1 MTDTLRIIPLGGVG
15 EVGKNITVIEA
26 AGEILVVDCGLAFP
40 EPDMLGIDLVIPDVT
55 YLEENRDRVRGI
67 IITHGHEDH
76 TGALPYVLPRLPG
89 TPIYAGKLSRGLII
103 GKLREHK
110 LLDRTR
116 MELIEPGVE
125 VRIGAFAVTPFR
137 VNHSIPDGMGLAI
150 RTPLGVVVH
159 TGDFKFDHT
168 PPDGVRADLGILAEV
183 GNRGVEFL
191 LSDSTRAEREGYTL
205 SEATVG
211 ESLHQLIGEASGRVI
226 VATFASNIGRVQQV
240 LDAAWA
246 HGRKMV
252 TIGRSM
258 EQNTN
263 IAMELGYL
271 LPRDGTLVKKDALQR
286 LPKEELVVMTTGSQ
300 GEPMSGLTRMSN
312 RDHRNITIEPG
323 DTVIISASP
332 IPGNEEAVA
341 RTIDNLFKEGA
352 MVHYEPLKHCH
363 VSGHGSREELK
374 LMLGLVKPRH
384 FIPVHGEY
392 RMLVQHAL
400 LAEGAGVPVDSI
412 FVLEN
417 GQVVEFDGTRAR
429 MAGSVPAGAVL
440 VDGIA
445 AIDGIDGV
453 VLRDRRMLAS
463 DGVVMVALTVDRAT
477 GRPLSG
483 PDLLG
488 RGFLSDPDDP
498 LMAEAVAH
506 LTAALQQPAGDDD
519 HVAEAGYLK
528 TKIRDTL
535 ARFFFERT
543 KRRPMI
549 LPIVME
555 V

>member
-1 MTDTLRIIPLGGVG
+1 MPDILRVIPLGGVG

-40 EPDMLGIDLVIPDVT
+40 EPEMLGIDLVIPDVT
-55 YLEENRDRVRGI
+55 YLEENRDRVRAI
-67 IITHGHEDH
+67 VLTHGHEDH
-76 TGALPYVLPRLPG
+76 TGALPYVLPKLPG
-89 TPIYAGKLSRGLII
+89 TPVYAGRLTRGLVT
-103 GKLREHK
+103 GKLKEHK
-110 LLDRTR
+110 LLDSTPL
-116 MELIEPGVE
+116 ELLEPGVE
-125 VRIGAFAVTPFR
+125 TRIGVFSITPFR
-137 VNHSIPDGMGLAI
+137 VNHSIPDGMGLGI
-150 RTPLGVVVH
+150 RTPAGTVVH

-168 PPDGVRADLGILAEV
+168 PPDGVRADLGLIAEI
-183 GNRGVEFL
+183 GNRGVDFL
-191 LSDSTRAEREGYTL
+191 LSDSTRAEKDGYTL
-205 SEATVG
+205 SEMTVG
-211 ESLHQLIGEASGRVI
+211 DSLHQLIGEASGRVI

-252 TIGRSM
+252 TMGRSM
-258 EQNTN
+258 EQNSA
-263 IAMELGYL
+263 IAVELGFL
-271 LPRDGTLVKKDALQR
+271 DPRDGTLVRKDALQR
-286 LPKEELVVMTTGSQ
+286 LRNEDLVIMTTGSQ

-352 MVHYEPLKHCH
+352 MVHYEPLVHCH

-374 LMLGLVKPRH
+374 LMLALVKPRN
-384 FIPVHGEY
+384 FIPIHGEY
-392 RMLVQHAL
+392 RMLVQHGL
-400 LAEGAGVPVDSI
+400 LAEAAGVPVNGI

-417 GQVVEFDGTRAR
+417 GQVVELEDGRAR
-429 MAGSVPAGAVL
+429 LAGSVPAGAVL

-445 AIDGIDGV
+445 TVDGVDGV

-477 GRPLSG
+477 GQPVSG
-483 PDLLG
+483 PDLIG
-488 RGFLSDPDDP
+488 RGFLHDPDDP
-498 LMAEAVAH
+498 IM
-506 LTAALQQPAGDDD
+506 TAARYHLAVELSQPPGDE
-519 HVAEAGYLK
+519 HSAELGYLK

-549 LPIVME
+549 LPIVLE

>member
-1 MTDTLRIIPLGGVG
+1 MPDTLRIIPLGGVG

-40 EPDMLGIDLVIPDVT
+40 EPEMLGIDLVIPDVT
-55 YLEENRDRVRGI
+55 YLRENRDRVRAI
-67 IITHGHEDH
+67 LLTHGHEDH
-76 TGALPYVLPRLPG
+76 TGGLPYVLPQIPG
-89 TPIYAGKLSRGLII
+89 TPIYTSRLTAGLVTGKL
-103 GKLREHK
+103 KEHK
-110 LLDRTR
+110 LLGQTR
-116 MELIEPGVE
+116 LEVVEPAVE
-125 VRIGAFAVTPFR
+125 FRIGAFAITPFR
-137 VNHSIPDGMGLAI
+137 VNHSIPDGMGFAI
-150 RTPLGVVVH
+150 RTPLGTVVH

-168 PPDGVRADLGILAEV
+168 PPDGRRADLGLIAEI
-183 GNRGVEFL
+183 GNHGVEFL

-205 SEATVG
+205 SEKTVG
-211 ESLHQLIGEASGRVI
+211 DSLNQLVREASGRVI

-246 HGRKMV
+246 SGRKMV
-252 TIGRSM
+252 ALGRSM
-258 EQNTN
+258 EQN
-263 IAMELGYL
+263 IAIALELGYL
-271 LPRDGTLVKKDALQR
+271 DPRDGTLTGKDGLQR
-286 LPKEELVVMTTGSQ
+286 LPKDKLVVMTTGSQ

-341 RTIDNLFKEGA
+341 KTIDNLFKEGA
-352 MVHYEPLKHCH
+352 MVHYEPLVHCH

-374 LMLGLVKPRH
+374 LMLGLVKPRN

-392 RMLVQHAL
+392 RMLVQHGL
-400 LAEGAGVPVDSI
+400 LAEGAGVPVDGI

-429 MAGSVPAGAVL
+429 LAGSVPAGAVL

-445 AIDGIDGV
+445 AIDGVDGV
-453 VLRDRRMLAS
+453 VLRDRRALAS
-463 DGVVMVALTVDRAT
+463 DGVVMVALTVDHAT
-477 GRPLSG
+477 GQAVSG
-483 PDLLG
+483 PDLVG

-498 LMAEAVAH
+498 VMAAACKH
-506 LTAALQQPAGDDD
+506 LTEVLLQPGADA

-535 ARFFFERT
+535 SRYFFERT

>member
-1 MTDTLRIIPLGGVG
+1 MADVLRIIPLGGVG
-15 EVGKNITVIEA
+15 EVGKNITLIEA

-40 EPDMLGIDLVIPDVT
+40 EPEMLGIDLVIPDVS
-55 YLEENRDRVRGI
+55 YLEENRDRVRAI
-67 IITHGHEDH
+67 VLTHGHEDH
-76 TGALPYVLPRLPG
+76 TGALPYVLPRIPG
-89 TPIYAGKLSRGLII
+89 TPIYATRLTLGLVTGKL
-103 GKLREHK
+103 KEHK
-110 LLDRTR
+110 LLDATR
-116 MELIEPGVE
+116 LEQIDPGVE
-125 VRIGAFAVTPFR
+125 VQVGSFRITPFR
-137 VNHSIPDGMGLAI
+137 VNHSIPDGVGLAI
-150 RTPLGVVVH
+150 GTPLGTVVH

-168 PPDGVRADLGILAEV
+168 PPDGIRADLGLIAEL

-191 LSDSTRAEREGYTL
+191 LSDSTRAERDGYTL
-205 SEATVG
+205 SEMTVG
-211 ESLHQLIGEASGRVI
+211 ESLHQLIGEAAGRVI

-252 TIGRSM
+252 ALGRSM
-258 EQNTN
+258 EQNIG
-263 IAMELGYL
+263 IAVELGYL
-271 LPRDGTLVKKDALQR
+271 DPREGTLVRKDALQR
-286 LPKEELVVMTTGSQ
+286 LEKHELVIMTTGSQ

-323 DTVIISASP
+323 DTVVVSASP

-392 RMLVQHAL
+392 RMLVQHGL
-400 LAEGAGVPVDSI
+400 LAEGAGVAMNNI

-417 GQVVEFDGTRAR
+417 GQVVEFDGRAAR
-429 MAGSVPAGAVL
+429 LAGSVPAGAVL

-445 AIDGIDGV
+445 AIDGVDGV

-463 DGVVMVALTVDRAT
+463 DGIVLVALTVDRAT
-477 GRPLSG
+477 GRPIAG
-483 PDLLG
+483 PDLAG

-498 LMAEAVAH
+498 VMADARDHLVAELRQAPGTEHGAEAS
-506 LTAALQQPAGDDD
+506 
-519 HVAEAGYLK
+519 YLK
-528 TKIRDTL
+528 TKMHDSLSRY
-535 ARFFFERT
+535 FFERT

-549 LPIVME
+549 LPIVTE

>member
-1 MTDTLRIIPLGGVG
+1 MTEPLRIIPLGGVG
-15 EVGKNITVIEA
+15 EVGKNITLIEA
-26 AGEILVVDCGLAFP
+26 AGRILVVDCGLAFP
-40 EPDMLGIDLVIPDVT
+40 EPEMLGIDLVIPDVT
-55 YLEENRDRVRGI
+55 YLEANRDRVI
-67 IITHGHEDH
+67 AIALTHGHEDH
-76 TGALPYVLPRLPG
+76 TGALPFVLPKLPG
-89 TPIYAGKLSRGLII
+89 VPVYAGRLTSGLVR
-103 GKLREHK
+103 GKLKEHR
-110 LLDRTR
+110 LLGQTP
-116 MELIEPGVE
+116 LEPLEAGVE
-125 VRIGAFAVTPFR
+125 CQIGPFNILPFH
-137 VNHSIPDGMGLAI
+137 VNHSIPDGMGFAI
-150 RTPLGVVVH
+150 RTESGTVVH

-168 PPDGVRADLGILAEV
+168 PPDGTRADLGLIAEI
-183 GNRGVEFL
+183 GNRGVDFL
-191 LSDSTRAEREGYTL
+191 LSDSTRSEKEGYTQ

-211 ESLHQLIGEASGRVI
+211 ESLHQLVGEAAGRVI

-240 LDAAWA
+240 LDATAA

-252 TIGRSM
+252 ALGRSM
-258 EQNTN
+258 EQN
-263 IAMELGYL
+263 IAIAVELGYL
-271 LPRDGTLVKKDALQR
+271 DTRGDTLARKDQLQR
-286 LPKEELVVMTTGSQ
+286 LANEELVVMTTGSQ

-323 DTVIISASP
+323 DTVIVSASP

-374 LMLGLVKPRH
+374 LMLALVKPRH

-392 RMLVQHAL
+392 RMLVQHGL
-400 LAEGAGVPVDSI
+400 LAEGAGVPIDNI

-417 GQVVEFDGTRAR
+417 GQVIEYDGSRAR
-429 MAGSVPAGAVL
+429 LAGSVPAGDVL

-445 AIDGIDGV
+445 SIDGIDGV

-463 DGVVMVALTVDRAT
+463 DGVVMVALTVDRSS
-477 GRPLSG
+477 GRAVSG
-483 PDLLG
+483 PDLVG
-488 RGFLSDPDDP
+488 RGFLPDPDDP
-498 LMAEAVAH
+498 LMAEARDH
-506 LTAALQQPAGDDD
+506 LAAELSQPARDTD
-519 HVAEAGYLK
+519 HTAESGFLK
-528 TKIRDTL
+528 AKIRDTL

>member
-1 MTDTLRIIPLGGVG
+1 MPDSLRIIPLGGVG
-15 EVGKNITVIEA
+15 EVGKNITAIEL
-26 AGEILVVDCGLAFP
+26 GDEILVVDCGLAFP
-40 EPDMLGIDLVIPDVT
+40 DPDMLGIDLVIPDVT
-55 YLEENRDRVRGI
+55 YLAERRDRVRGI
-67 IITHGHEDH
+67 VLTHGHEDH
-76 TGALPYVLPRLPG
+76 TGGLPYVLPKIPG
-89 TPIYAGKLSRGLII
+89 TPIYATLLTEGLVQ

-110 LLDRTR
+110 LLDSTP
-116 MELIEPGVE
+116 LHVVEPGRE
-125 VRIGAFAVTPFR
+125 FAVGNFRIIPFR
-137 VNHSIPDGMGLAI
+137 VNHSIPDGVGYAI
-150 RTPLGVVVH
+150 TTSLGTIVH

-168 PPDGVRADLGILAEV
+168 PPDGRRADLGLLAEI

-191 LSDSTRAEREGYTL
+191 LSDSTRAEKDGYTL
-205 SEATVG
+205 SETTVG
-211 ESLHQLIGEASGRVI
+211 ESLNRLVGEASGRVI

-240 LDAAWA
+240 IDAAWA
-246 HGRKMV
+246 NGRKMV
-252 TIGRSM
+252 ALGRSM
-258 EQNTN
+258 EQNTA
-263 IAMELGYL
+263 IALERGYL
-271 LPRDGTLVKKDALQR
+271 DARDGTMVRKDQLQR
-286 LPKEELVVMTTGSQ
+286 LAKEELVVMTTGSQ

-323 DTVIISASP
+323 DTVIVSASP

-341 RTIDNLFKEGA
+341 KTIDNLFKEGA
-352 MVHYEPLKHCH
+352 MVHYEPLVHCH

-400 LAEGAGVPVDSI
+400 LAEGSGVDVDKI

-417 GQVVEFDGTRAR
+417 GQVVEFDGDRAR
-429 MAGSVPAGAVL
+429 MAGSVSSGAVL

-463 DGVVMVALTVDRAT
+463 DGVVMVALTVDGAT
-477 GRPLSG
+477 GQPLG
-483 PDLLG
+483 KPDLVS
-488 RGFLSDPDDP
+488 RGFLSDPEDP
-498 LMAEAVAH
+498 LMAEARDH
-506 LTAALQQPAGDDD
+506 LMEALRQRHEDEHA
-519 HVAEAGYLK
+519 AEAGYLK

-535 ARFFFERT
+535 SRFFHQRT
-543 KRRPMI
+543 KRRPMF